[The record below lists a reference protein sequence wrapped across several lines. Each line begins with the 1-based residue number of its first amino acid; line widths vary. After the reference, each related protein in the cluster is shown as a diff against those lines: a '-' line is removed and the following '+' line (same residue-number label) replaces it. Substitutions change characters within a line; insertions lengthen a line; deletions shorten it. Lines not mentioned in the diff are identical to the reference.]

1 MIVERFAVGVIVER
15 RPAKSRWQSHVWRVV
30 ELLPGRPATPP
41 WTVLAEAE
49 GTTRFYAGTT
59 DLVVYSKETEALVHN
74 LGAKQPA
81 VWVVLRPADKGPG
94 DAAPGLKLLMA
105 TVDAGEAQ
113 AHADTGDDLVE
124 MVAMPDTVRAWLAP
138 FVAAHH
144 VDRPKYKRK
153 RERAD
158 PEALASGRLPG
169 ISSGRRGDGR
179 HD

>member
-1 MIVERFAVGVIVER
+1 MIVERFPVGVIVER
-15 RPAKSRWQSHVWRVV
+15 RPARSRWQSHVWRVV
-30 ELLPGRPATPP
+30 EVMPGRPATPP

-74 LGAKQPA
+74 LGAARPA
-81 VWVVLRPADKGPG
+81 VWVVLRPDESG
-94 DAAPGLKLLMA
+94 PGLKLLMA

-124 MVAMPDTVRAWLAP
+124 LVAMPDAVRAWLGP

-144 VDRPKYKRK
+144 VERPKYKRQ

-158 PEALASGRLPG
+158 PEALAAGRLPG
-169 ISSGRRGDGR
+169 RGGDRERDRDGG
-179 HD
+179 HG

>member
-1 MIVERFAVGVIVER
+1 MIVDRFPVGVIVER

-30 ELLPGRPATPP
+30 EVLPGRPATPP

-49 GTTRFYAGTT
+49 GITRFFAGST

-74 LGAKQPA
+74 LGAKMPA
-81 VWVVLRPADKGPG
+81 VWVVLRPH

-169 ISSGRRGDGR
+169 ISSGRRGTDP
-179 HD
+179 DD

>member
-1 MIVERFAVGVIVER
+1 VIVERFAVGVIVER
-15 RPAKSRWQSHVWRVV
+15 RPAKSRWQRHVWRVV
-30 ELLPGRPATPP
+30 EVLPGRPATPP

-49 GTTRFYAGTT
+49 GITRFFAGST
-59 DLVVYSKETEALVHN
+59 DLVVYAKETEALVHN
-74 LGAKQPA
+74 LGSKQPA
-81 VWVVLRPADKGPG
+81 VWVVLRPAD
-94 DAAPGLKLLMA
+94 AAPGYKLLMA

-124 MVAMPDTVRAWLAP
+124 MVAMPEEVRAWLAP

-144 VDRPKYKRK
+144 IERPKYKRK

-169 ISSGRRGDGR
+169 ISSGRRGGGR
-179 HD
+179 HE

>member
-15 RPAKSRWQSHVWRVV
+15 RPAKSRWQRHVWRVTEV
-30 ELLPGRPATPP
+30 LPGRPATPP
-41 WTVLAEAE
+41 WTVLHEAD
-49 GTTRFYAGTT
+49 GVTQFYAGTT

-74 LGAKQPA
+74 LGAEMPA
-81 VWVVLRPADKGPG
+81 VWVVLRPREGAV
-94 DAAPGLKLLMA
+94 GLDLLMA

-124 MVAMPDTVRAWLAP
+124 MVAMPAPVQAWLAP

-144 VDRPKYKRK
+144 VERPKYKRK

-158 PEALASGRLPG
+158 PEALAAGRLPR
-169 ISSGRRGDGR
+169 SGRGNGRG
-179 HD
+179 